1 MRKSRATSHPE
12 IINSQTALSDF
23 SENTTFTVETNSMN
37 PKILI
42 IGACGQIGTELTH
55 RLRSIYGTENVIA
68 SDIRKLNTDVVNS
81 GPFEVVN
88 ALDFNQIEHL
98 VEIHHITDVYLM
110 AALLSATAEKNPAF
124 AWDLN
129 MNSLFHVLN
138 LAKAKKIKKI
148 FWPSSIAVFGPTTPK
163 ENTPQYTIMEPSTVY
178 GISKQ
183 SGERWCEYYHHIFG
197 VDVRSIRYPGLISWS
212 TAPGGG
218 TTDYAVDIY
227 HKALSDGTYECF
239 LSSQTR
245 MPMMYMDDAIDAT
258 INIMKADAE
267 TIKIRSSYN
276 LAAMSFTPEEIA
288 AEIKKHIPNFTIT
301 YKPDFRQKIADSWP
315 ASIDDSEARKDW
327 GWKHQYNLESMT
339 KDMLEHLSNH

>member
-1 MRKSRATSHPE
+1 
-12 IINSQTALSDF
+12 
-23 SENTTFTVETNSMN
+23 MN

-42 IGACGQIGTELTH
+42 IGACGQIGTELTQK
-55 RLRSIYGTENVIA
+55 LRKLYGTDNVIA

-81 GPFEVVN
+81 GPFEVIN

-183 SGERWCEYYHHIFG
+183 AGERWCEYYHNTYG

-212 TAPGGG
+212 TPPGGG
-218 TTDYAVDIY
+218 TTDYAVDIFY
-227 HKALSDGTYECF
+227 KAIADKKYECF
-239 LSSQTR
+239 LSSETK
-245 MPMMYMDDAIDAT
+245 MPMMYMEDAIDAT
-258 INIMKADAE
+258 INIMKAPAE
-267 TIKIRSSYN
+267 EIKIHSSYN
-276 LAAMSFTPEEIA
+276 LAAMSFTPTEIA
-288 AEIKKHIPNFTIT
+288 AEIKKHIPEFEIT
-301 YKPDFRQKIADSWP
+301 YNPDFRQKIADSWP
-315 ASIDDSEARKDW
+315 ASIDDSAARADW
-327 GWKHQYNLESMT
+327 NWNHKFDLESMT
-339 KDMLEHLSNH
+339 KHMLEHLEGTL